1 MDARRAEEGRLEP
14 PPVPSRAWNPPR
26 SVGLEPR
33 GRPPR
38 GVIIINL
45 GDNMMI
51 RTQISL
57 DEKAYREAK
66 AEARRQG
73 ISRPSSFV
81 ALSGSARPPAIE
93 AAPWMRYAGA
103 VASGD
108 PEASQTVDA
117 VVYGRPRP

>member
-1 MDARRAEEGRLEP
+1 M
-14 PPVPSRAWNPPR
+14 V
-26 SVGLEPR
+26 
-33 GRPPR
+33 
-38 GVIIINL
+38 
-45 GDNMMI
+45 

-73 ISRPSSFV
+73 VSLAEFLRRAV
-81 ALSGSARPPAIE
+81 RLALPPRAGDNR
-93 AAPWMRYAGA
+93 PWMSFAGA

-108 PEASQTVDA
+108 PDASATVDE